1 MPNLITLFFMIER
14 KAGIQGEKFQN
25 KVVRLWERESDMLL
39 RLKNKNKVFL
49 KDQIKSLFRV
59 IVP

>member
-1 MPNLITLFFMIER
+1 M
-14 KAGIQGEKFQN
+14 G
-25 KVVRLWERESDMLL
+25 ERESDMLL